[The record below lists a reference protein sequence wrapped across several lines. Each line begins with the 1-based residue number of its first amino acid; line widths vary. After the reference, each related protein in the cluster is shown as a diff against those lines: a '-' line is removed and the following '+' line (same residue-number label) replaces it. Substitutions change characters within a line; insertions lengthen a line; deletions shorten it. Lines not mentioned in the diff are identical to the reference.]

1 MGRCSQF
8 SLQIV
13 RTVVIS
19 LPVVIFGDQ
28 PIGPDFRSSV
38 WEQTRSNQPCRSRQ
52 LVRSATRISS
62 RFLSSGCR
70 GGSSRHCWTVGLAL
84 HSGASSAPDQGSPP
98 NRRLPTIPS
107 RSRSLT
113 SWSGI
118 PWLNMQIWAS
128 TCTRAFSRCKRCGLL
143 WGSTC
148 TGGFSGCKLAR
159 HARLGFRDAN
169 MHLGRALHL
178 GNPTLHVERH
188 SPFSLAFGAMPFMK
202 SRSKLFRSRLQIRSR
217 TFNSLSN
224 CFPFAGNISS
234 DVFVRIYCIKRSPAI
249 WCASPPIGASV
260 QNDED
265 HKCSNF
271 DLWPIPTL
279 RSHKKSVCD
288 RWLCCEFSSGED
300 LVV

>member
-19 LPVVIFGDQ
+19 LPVAIFGDQ

-70 GGSSRHCWTVGLAL
+70 GGSSRHCWTVGVGSLSARSRLPAEPPAAHNPFAVQKPDFVERDPLAQHANLGFNMHTCVFEMQTLWLAL
-84 HSGASSAPDQGSPP
+84 GF
-98 NRRLPTIPS
+98 
-107 RSRSLT
+107 
-113 SWSGI
+113 
-118 PWLNMQIWAS
+118 NMHRWVFGVQTCS
-128 TCTRAFSRCKRCGLL
+128 TCKVGFPRCK
-143 WGSTC
+143 
-148 TGGFSGCKLAR
+148 
-159 HARLGFRDAN
+159 HASRA
-169 MHLGRALHL
+169 RALHL

-217 TFNSLSN
+217 TFNSPSN

-271 DLWPIPTL
+271 ELWPIPTL
-279 RSHKKSVCD
+279 RSHKKVCV
-288 RWLCCEFSSGED
+288 RSLA
-300 LVV
+300 VP